1 MLNLTLID
9 ADSIYFRQ
17 ACVTKNKKDIRQG
30 IDYMMNQ
37 IKRDCLSD
45 QLMVAVKGHGN
56 FRKDLFPKYKANRK
70 DLDENL
76 KVALT
81 YGHEYMCKK
90 WDAVMADGM
99 EADDLVAIWAYE
111 AREAETAYVI
121 AGIDKDLLQIPG
133 HHYNFVKRMHSD
145 VDDDQA
151 HLSLMLQCL
160 TGDGTDNIPGIKG
173 VGPKTAEKIMK
184 GVPMERRWNR
194 VRASWRG
201 YKAGNPD
208 LSYDLLRMLTSWEEY
223 ERIKDRIASQA
234 TVSQQDVLAGKEK
247 QDQ

>member
-17 ACVTKNKKDIRQG
+17 ACVTKNKKDLRTG
-30 IDYMMNQ
+30 IDHVMNQ

-70 DLDENL
+70 PQPDDMKE
-76 KVALT
+76 ALT
-81 YGHEYMCKK
+81 YAHDYMCKK

-133 HHYNFVKRMHSD
+133 EHYNFVKKTHQFI
-145 VDDDQA
+145 DDDEA
-151 HLSLMLQCL
+151 HLKLMLQCM

-173 VGPKTAEKIMK
+173 VGPKTAEKLLK
-184 GVPMERRWNR
+184 GIPMERRWNR
-194 VRASWRG
+194 VRAAWRG
-201 YKAGNPD
+201 HKAGNPN
-208 LSYDLLRMLTSWEEY
+208 LSYDLLRMLTSWKEY
-223 ERIKDRIASQA
+223 EDIKDRIAGQT
-234 TVSQQDVLAGKEK
+234 TVSQQDVLAGQEK
-247 QDQ
+247 QD

>member
-17 ACVTKNKKDIRQG
+17 ACVTKNKKDLRTG
-30 IDYMMNQ
+30 IDHVMNQ

-70 DLDENL
+70 PQPDDMKE
-76 KVALT
+76 ALT
-81 YGHEYMCKK
+81 YAHDYMCKK

-160 TGDGTDNIPGIKG
+160 K
-173 VGPKTAEKIMK
+173 
-184 GVPMERRWNR
+184 
-194 VRASWRG
+194 VRATFRSSSISLRLAL
-201 YKAGNPD
+201 YLGNRSLRKFPCPFTATNTKHTPV
-208 LSYDLLRMLTSWEEY
+208 SYTHLTLPTNRE
-223 ERIKDRIASQA
+223 
-234 TVSQQDVLAGKEK
+234 V
-247 QDQ
+247 